1 MERSWSG
8 QVGVG
13 GRVWGRAGAA
23 PGAPRSEG
31 RAGGGGGGS
40 YLPPGRSSWCVGI
53 GALRAGCAHGAG
65 PGSPRGAPRRLAWG
79 GRVGGTGAG
88 VCERPAPYSWGGV
101 PDRSPGGAG
110 VGRLRPLGH
119 NRTPGAPLSCL
130 GCAVGLGALGRSAA
144 ALVREGCSHL
154 LLHEAQCGL
163 TARSVLAP
171 RSLLAREKA
180 LKPSCKLRSIIRW
193 LQIIYESYAV

>member
-1 MERSWSG
+1 MAESVERSWSG

-13 GRVWGRAGAA
+13 GRVWDRAGAA

-31 RAGGGGGGS
+31 RAGGGGGGPIS
-40 YLPPGRSSWCVGI
+40 PRAALAGVGESV
-53 GALRAGCAHGAG
+53 RCAHGAG